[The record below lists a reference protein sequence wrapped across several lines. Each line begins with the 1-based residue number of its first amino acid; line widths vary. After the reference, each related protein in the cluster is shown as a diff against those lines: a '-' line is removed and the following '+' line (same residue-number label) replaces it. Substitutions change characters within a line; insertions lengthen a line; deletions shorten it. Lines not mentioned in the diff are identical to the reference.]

1 MRAGNLRHRI
11 TIEQPVETQDATTGE
26 LVTTWLAV
34 DTVWAEVR
42 PLRGTEEYVAQ
53 QIKAGL
59 DTRFR
64 LRYRDDITPMMA
76 IRHGGRRYDLQPPT
90 EIGNREGLQ
99 ILATTRG
106 E

>member
-1 MRAGNLRHRI
+1 MRAGELRHRV
-11 TIEQPVETQDATTGE
+11 TIEEPVKTQNATTGE
-26 LVTTWLAV
+26 VVITWLSV
-34 DTVWAEVR
+34 GTVWADVR
-42 PLRGTEEYVAQ
+42 PLRGTEEFVAQ

-59 DTRFR
+59 DTRIK
-64 LRYRDDITPMMA
+64 LRYRDDITPMMTINHA
-76 IRHGGRRYDLQPPT
+76 GRRFDLQPPT